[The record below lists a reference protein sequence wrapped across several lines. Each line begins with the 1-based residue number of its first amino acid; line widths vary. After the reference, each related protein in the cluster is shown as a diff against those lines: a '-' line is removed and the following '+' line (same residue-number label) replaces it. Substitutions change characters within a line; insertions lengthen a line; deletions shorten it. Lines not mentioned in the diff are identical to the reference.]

1 MAPLGPAA
9 CYSSTNSASENVR
22 CLLECVNQT
31 TDIDTNRNATRQ
43 LSSGIIDF
51 FGRKF
56 SRENVNGKRLSEIM

>member
-9 CYSSTNSASENVR
+9 CYSSTNSASEN
-22 CLLECVNQT
+22 LMLECVNQT